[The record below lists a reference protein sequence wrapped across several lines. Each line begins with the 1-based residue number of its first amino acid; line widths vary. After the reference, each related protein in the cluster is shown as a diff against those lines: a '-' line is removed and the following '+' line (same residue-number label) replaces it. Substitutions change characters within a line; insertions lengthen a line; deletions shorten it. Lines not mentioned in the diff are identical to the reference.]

1 MGGKN
6 ISCANH
12 NFTPK
17 KDVNVLSCMVVTAL
31 VSQVDIFAL
40 NADAYLNT
48 AKW

>member
-1 MGGKN
+1 MGEKI

-17 KDVNVLSCMVVTAL
+17 KYLNVLACMVVTAL

-48 AKW
+48 AKS